1 MNKLQRDTAGIARH
15 RRHAW
20 SQRGASMIEF
30 VIVSPLAILLLLG
43 IIQLALMMVAKQVVN
58 QATLLAARAGAEQN
72 AQLDPMHKALFQAL
86 LPFYQNTFDTDAYL
100 RLSKAALAETIDLP
114 SPVKIEVLN
123 PSAAVFNDF
132 GLTDA
137 SNHLYIPNDSLE
149 YRDHQYTGPQSGLT
163 IQDANALKIRVTY
176 AYQLKV
182 PLMQSVFK
190 SLMCGFNTGVDAFGR
205 GSFGAASVT
214 DCLEYYLRGR
224 VPIVAYA
231 TVQMQSPAWRQS
243 N

>member
-1 MNKLQRDTAGIARH
+1 MKKLQRDPAGNALK
-15 RRHAW
+15 RRGPGQ
-20 SQRGASMIEF
+20 QRGATMIEF
-30 VIVSPLAILLLLG
+30 VIVSPIAILVLLG

-72 AQLDPMHKALFQAL
+72 AQLDPMQTALFQAL
-86 LPFYQNTFDTDAYL
+86 LPFYQNTFDSNAYS
-100 RLSKAALAETIDLP
+100 RLLNASIAERLDLP

-123 PSAAVFNDF
+123 PSAAVFSDF
-132 GLTDA
+132 GLTDTN
-137 SNHLYIPNDSLE
+137 NHTYVPNDSLE
-149 YRDHQYTGPQSGLT
+149 YRDHNYTGPQSGLT

-190 SLMCGFNTGVDAFGR
+190 SLMCGFDTGVDAFGR
-205 GSFGAASVT
+205 GSFGSTSVT
-214 DCLEYYLRGR
+214 DCAEYYYRGR

-231 TVQMQSPAWRQS
+231 TVQMQSPAWREG